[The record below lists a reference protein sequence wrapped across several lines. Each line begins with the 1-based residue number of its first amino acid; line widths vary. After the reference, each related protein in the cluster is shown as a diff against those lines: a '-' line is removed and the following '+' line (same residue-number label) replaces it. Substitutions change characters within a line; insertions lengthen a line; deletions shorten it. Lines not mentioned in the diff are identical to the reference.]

1 MGPLLTAACRVLARL
16 YRAYYSTI
24 RLDGF
29 MRDGSTRRMEDWVF
43 GPEIYAV
50 SERDILALA
59 GIMTHGSFTVLVAHG
74 ADGNWATV
82 VAQALGCDVI
92 RGSSRRGGVAA
103 VGEILERLN
112 TCTTPAAIIV
122 DGPLGPVGWPKA
134 GVLAWSARTGRPIRA
149 LAAAP
154 GRAVVF
160 RGTWSQMYLPLPFT
174 QLAIGCDDEWRVPPD
189 LSRAGRTRGAEELA
203 GRMDWARRTAT
214 AGLRIPRSELARKR
228 IRPYPSASTR

>member
-1 MGPLLTAACRVLARL
+1 MGPLLTVACRVLARL

-29 MRDGSTRRMEDWVF
+29 MRDGSTRRMKDWVF

-59 GIMTHGSFTVLVAHG
+59 GIMSRGHFTVLVAHG

-82 VAQALGCDVI
+82 VAQALGCDVV
-92 RGSSRRGGVAA
+92 RGSSLRGGAAA
-103 VGEILERLN
+103 VGAVLDRLN
-112 TCTTPAAIIV
+112 AGRTPAAIVV
-122 DGPLGPVGWPKA
+122 DGPLGPVGRPRA
-134 GVLAWSARTGRPIRA
+134 GVLAWSARTSRPIRA

-154 GRAVVF
+154 GRALVF

-174 QLAIGCDDEWRVPPD
+174 RLAIACDDEWRVSPD
-189 LSRAGRTRGAEELA
+189 LSRTGRAHRLAELA
-203 GRMDWARRTAT
+203 VRMEWARRTAS
-214 AGLRIPRSELARKR
+214 AGVRVSRSTLARTR
-228 IRPYPSASTR
+228 IRLSGSASAR